1 MYANDI
7 TSRVLKRQISFTA
20 LPGRKKLCEKSDT
33 YFASVPKYLYLY
45 WYHSLLVLA
54 RFLKTDLI
62 HLKHKRMKK
71 TLIVIA
77 MSILVFGCN
86 MNPSKETRIQKL
98 ESENQQLMQKV
109 NQLEKKLE
117 ELEIAHEQLKKSI
130 PEN

>member
-1 MYANDI
+1 
-7 TSRVLKRQISFTA
+7 
-20 LPGRKKLCEKSDT
+20 
-33 YFASVPKYLYLY
+33 
-45 WYHSLLVLA
+45 
-54 RFLKTDLI
+54 
-62 HLKHKRMKK
+62 MKK
-71 TLIVIA
+71 TLIVIT